1 MLSATSLEPSDAGD
15 DAYVGVI
22 GLSGFLEKIG
32 KADTQILLT
41 VA

>member
-1 MLSATSLEPSDAGD
+1 MAGKL
-15 DAYVGVI
+15 GVI

-32 KADTQILLT
+32 KADTQILLI